1 MRNRKTLL
9 SVLVLAA
16 MMLTL
21 AGCGG
26 KDAETEEP
34 EETAGTAVQVQTV
47 SRETIFTENT
57 VSGTVASDDERT
69 IFLGSSVKCTA
80 VYAEAGDSVEAGDI
94 ICTLDM
100 ASILSSYEAASI
112 SYSSAAQSYQDNSAV
127 FADQIALY
135 QKNVN
140 DLKALYEIGAASQI
154 EIDQAELQLKN
165 AISTRNSTLSQL
177 EAGMQSYKSSMEQL
191 NTVLEN
197 VDGSGNIVAPISGT
211 LASMNAAENE
221 FLSQTMPVAVID
233 AASQMKVTV
242 SVSETLVPKLSIGDS
257 AEVSVGSVGQ
267 TFTAAIRSVER
278 TASAQ
283 TKLYSVTLTVPADV
297 KGLLSGMFADVTFH
311 TDTSDNAVVIPTEAI
326 LTSGDVQYVYVVE
339 DDTAK
344 YIEVQ
349 TGLTGKGVTEITSGL
364 TGGEQLVTVGQ
375 SYLSDGAP
383 VRVVSGTDDVS
394 GEG

>member
-47 SRETIFTENT
+47 SRETISTENT

-80 VYAEAGDSVEAGDI
+80 VYAEAGDSVEADDI

-154 EIDQAELQLKN
+154 EIDQAELQLKTPSPPGTPPCPSWRPGCR
-165 AISTRNSTLSQL
+165 ATSPPW
-177 EAGMQSYKSSMEQL
+177 SS
-191 NTVLEN
+191 
-197 VDGSGNIVAPISGT
+197 
-211 LASMNAAENE
+211 
-221 FLSQTMPVAVID
+221 
-233 AASQMKVTV
+233 
-242 SVSETLVPKLSIGDS
+242 
-257 AEVSVGSVGQ
+257 
-267 TFTAAIRSVER
+267 
-278 TASAQ
+278 
-283 TKLYSVTLTVPADV
+283 
-297 KGLLSGMFADVTFH
+297 
-311 TDTSDNAVVIPTEAI
+311 
-326 LTSGDVQYVYVVE
+326 
-339 DDTAK
+339 
-344 YIEVQ
+344 
-349 TGLTGKGVTEITSGL
+349 
-364 TGGEQLVTVGQ
+364 
-375 SYLSDGAP
+375 
-383 VRVVSGTDDVS
+383 
-394 GEG
+394 